1 LTGKMTTATIAEM
14 EARYHWLLA
23 LGSEELARAA
33 VSEQAPARSAAE
45 WCFFA
50 TAVGGFLGLVSSQS

>member
-23 LGSEELARAA
+23 LGSQELARAA
-33 VSEQAPARSAAE
+33 VSEQAPARSAA
-45 WCFFA
+45 
-50 TAVGGFLGLVSSQS
+50 GFLYLTPSRS

>member
-23 LGSEELARAA
+23 LGSQELARAA
-33 VSEQAPARSAAE
+33 VSEHARSAAG
-45 WCFFA
+45 FFTWPLCGVDLDLA
-50 TAVGGFLGLVSSQS
+50 PGLFS